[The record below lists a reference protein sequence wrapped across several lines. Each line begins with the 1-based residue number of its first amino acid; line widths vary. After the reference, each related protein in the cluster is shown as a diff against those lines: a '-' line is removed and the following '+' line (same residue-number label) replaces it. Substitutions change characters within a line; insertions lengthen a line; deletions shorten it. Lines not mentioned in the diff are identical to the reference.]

1 MKEDSINSYTGISGM
16 NLGYN
21 GQIGVSG
28 QSTFKF
34 LWFSPSFSFPFLPSI
49 WFVEATQ
56 LFILVDFPHILYF
69 PDCIPEKLFNMILW
83 PL

>member
-34 LWFSPSFSFPFLPSI
+34 LWFSPSFSFPFLP
-49 WFVEATQ
+49 
-56 LFILVDFPHILYF
+56 
-69 PDCIPEKLFNMILW
+69 CI
-83 PL
+83 